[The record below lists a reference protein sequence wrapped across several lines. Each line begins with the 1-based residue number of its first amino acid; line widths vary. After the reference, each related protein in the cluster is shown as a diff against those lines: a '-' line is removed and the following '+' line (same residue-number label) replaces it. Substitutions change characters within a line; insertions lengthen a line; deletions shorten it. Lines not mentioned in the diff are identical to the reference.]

1 MEKKVQESYQGDTIL
16 QNGLLFAL
24 KNENLKCCH
33 LKNYLKSIQDSLAI
47 FFFSESTSEVLR
59 TFQQLQDNKQRSEL
73 QKMR

>member
-1 MEKKVQESYQGDTIL
+1 MEKKVQESYRGDTIL

-24 KNENLKCCH
+24 KNENLKCC
-33 LKNYLKSIQDSLAI
+33 YLKYYLKYIQDSLAN